1 MKFDKPDIETS
12 KDIDN
17 NIIQRI
23 KPRGASAA
31 GTFRNDVDSQLLN
44 KIKPIT
50 QEQVDNQPGY
60 VWWAKDLEVYLP
72 FIRGHVNGDGT
83 DGGFKVFLFDSD
95 ISHIL

>member
-60 VWWAKDLEVYLP
+60 
-72 FIRGHVNGDGT
+72 
-83 DGGFKVFLFDSD
+83 
-95 ISHIL
+95 